1 MIFDFLVICMKI
13 DKTLYNFI
21 KKKKRF
27 NVRKKFNG
35 ENSNDGLPITMKKN
49 KADLKRFERF

>member
-1 MIFDFLVICMKI
+1 MKI

-35 ENSNDGLPITMKKN
+35 ENSNDRLPITMKKN